1 MLAVAINWTS
11 DDAEG
16 SAEIEERAIAGKKFA
31 WPAEEGVSRCTRT
44 IPTLPTC
51 NQCCRCEVDGR
62 WMPQQMQLWRQ
73 QKVEVEDGQEKSG

>member
-16 SAEIEERAIAGKKFA
+16 SAEIEEGAISGKKFA

-44 IPTLPTC
+44 FAI
-51 NQCCRCEVDGR
+51 NAVGVR
-62 WMPQQMQLWRQ
+62 
-73 QKVEVEDGQEKSG
+73 